1 MATSLQRLGTAPA
14 VAAANSRT
22 ATVAL
27 AAMLPQVGSRWDW
40 LPRLPKWLDPL
51 STLIALKTCVGL
63 VIGVSIALWLGWSAT
78 GVGFACIMLQTAYLG
93 RTLGRSILRMAGALA
108 GALLALA
115 FIAIFTQERAA
126 LITAYALLTGLIIY
140 AEQVSE
146 HPYALVF
153 VLLSVG
159 MITFNTIND
168 PQNAFSEA
176 VSWVSGNALGVTIV
190 LFMHGVL
197 WPHTGE
203 RSFEQQLSTFMQG
216 LSRLFALKMAALPQE
231 ARERDPASREATL
244 TEIHQLENR
253 LMGALVPLR
262 LTLGIAARD
271 TDRFIRFRT
280 AYADLVEQLQSLTS
294 VIMAYGDN
302 LRVWRD
308 TPLADAVIP
317 HSPAPHVVM
326 ATLQAQL
333 NDLAA
338 GCDRP
343 RDGTDQPQRQDA
355 PNTIVT
361 QIETLRQSLG
371 TRDHS
376 VLEAALFDAV
386 SEKALETSQAVA
398 GVRQALATVEQPGRH
413 VAHVAGVQV
422 DVITQIQSRGLRLQ
436 KAAIGVVAVIAAS
449 LLWIYSQWPDP
460 GSLMV
465 MVLLPVALNAMVPT
479 FPIKAALKSLFWGPV
494 IGGLLY
500 FVIMPPLSDMWQ
512 LAPLIVL
519 CLFPTAYLTNSPNPS
534 TMIFGLMTSLW
545 VFLLIDVSQGQV
557 YSFAQFSNNALGIT
571 GGVGVALAALA
582 FFNPPV
588 PERQFKTYARNFL
601 QRCERAIGDLRQHT
615 TQPSGRR
622 DTIAGRRAEWLE
634 LLGLCDLW
642 ARQLDSRRHLEGE
655 RAKLG
660 AFMDSLRSLAFRLE
674 ALEEA
679 RQRHPDETLIAEPC
693 ERCREATIS
702 ALGELRQ
709 VLAGS
714 EPAAGTAAL
723 AATADDFRATLDP
736 LHVAAHERDEI
747 RDSLHQALTLTGY
760 YTALNDAVAECQRR
774 ANDIDWRKWDLAYF

>member
-1 MATSLQRLGTAPA
+1 MAASMERLRTSP
-14 VAAANSRT
+14 AAASASGRT
-22 ATVAL
+22 TSAQL
-27 AAMLPQVGSRWDW
+27 AAMLPQAGSRWDW

-115 FIAIFTQERAA
+115 FIAIFIQERAA

-231 ARERDPASREATL
+231 ARQHDPASREATL

-262 LTLGIAARD
+262 LALGIAARD
-271 TDRFIRFRT
+271 TDRFIRFRA
-280 AYADLVEQLQSLTS
+280 AYADLMEQLQSLTS
-294 VIMAYGDN
+294 VIMAYGDS

-308 TPLADAVIP
+308 TPLADAIIP
-317 HSPAPHVVM
+317 HSPAPHVLM
-326 ATLQAQL
+326 STLQQQL
-333 NDLAA
+333 DDLVA
-338 GCDRP
+338 GCDRS
-343 RDGTDQPQRQDA
+343 RDGTDPPQRQDVPHIIA
-355 PNTIVT
+355 T
-361 QIETLRQSLG
+361 QIEVVRQTLG
-371 TRDHS
+371 AHDHS
-376 VLEAALFDAV
+376 VLEVALFDAV

-413 VAHVAGVQV
+413 VAPLPGAQV
-422 DVITQIQSRGLRLQ
+422 DVITKIQSRGLRLQ
-436 KAAIGVVAVIAAS
+436 KAAIGVVAVFAAS
-449 LLWIYSQWPDP
+449 LLWIYLQWPDP

-494 IGGLLY
+494 IGALLY
-500 FVIMPPLSDMWQ
+500 FVIMPPLNDMWQ
-512 LAPLIVL
+512 LAPLVVL
-519 CLFPTAYLTNSPNPS
+519 CLFPTAYLTNSPNSS

-545 VFLLIDVSQGQV
+545 AFLLIDVSQGQV
-557 YSFAQFSNNALGIT
+557 YSFAQFSNNALGII
-571 GGVGVALAALA
+571 GGTGVALAALA

-601 QRCERAIGDLRQHT
+601 QRCERTIGDLRQHT

-642 ARQLDSRRHLEGE
+642 GRQLDPRRHLEGE

-679 RQRHPDETLIAEPC
+679 RQRHPDETLIAGPC
-693 ERCREATIS
+693 ERCRAAAIS
-702 ALGELRQ
+702 ALGTLREA
-709 VLAGS
+709 LAGA
-714 EPAAGTAAL
+714 EPGAATAEL
-723 AATADDFRATLDP
+723 AATADDFRAALEP
-736 LHVAAHERDEI
+736 LHAAAHERGEI

-760 YTALNDAVAECQRR
+760 YHAVAQAVGECQER
-774 ANDIDWRKWDLAYF
+774 AVQIDWQKWDEAYF

>member
-1 MATSLQRLGTAPA
+1 MAASQQRLGTSPA
-14 VAAANSRT
+14 VASASGRT
-22 ATVAL
+22 TSAAL
-27 AAMLPQVGSRWDW
+27 AAVLPQAGSRWDW

-63 VIGVSIALWLGWSAT
+63 VVGVSIALWLGWSAT

-115 FIAIFTQERAA
+115 FIAIFIQERAA

-159 MITFNTIND
+159 MITFNAIND

-231 ARERDPASREATL
+231 ARQHDPASREATL
-244 TEIHQLENR
+244 MEIHQLENR

-262 LTLGIAARD
+262 LALGIAARD
-271 TDRFIRFRT
+271 TDRFIRFRA
-280 AYADLVEQLQSLTS
+280 AYADLMEQLQSLTS
-294 VIMAYGDN
+294 VIMAYGDS

-308 TPLADAVIP
+308 TPLADAVVP
-317 HSPAPHVVM
+317 HSAAPHAVM
-326 ATLQAQL
+326 SALQEQL
-333 NDLAA
+333 DDLVA
-338 GCDRP
+338 GCDRS
-343 RDGTDQPQRQDA
+343 RDGTDQPQRQDI
-355 PNTIVT
+355 PHTIVT
-361 QIETLRQSLG
+361 QIQTLRQSLG
-371 TRDHS
+371 AHDHS

-413 VAHVAGVQV
+413 VAHVPGAQV

-449 LLWIYSQWPDP
+449 LLWIYLQWPDP

-465 MVLLPVALNAMVPT
+465 MVLLPVAFNAMVPT
-479 FPIKAALKSLFWGPV
+479 FPIKAALKSLFWGPA
-494 IGGLLY
+494 IGALLY

-512 LAPLIVL
+512 LAPLVVL
-519 CLFPTAYLTNSPNPS
+519 CLLPTAYLTNSPNPS
-534 TMIFGLMTSLW
+534 TMMFGLLSSLW
-545 VFLLIDVSQGQV
+545 AFLLADISQDQT
-557 YSFAQFSNNALGIT
+557 YSFAQFSNNALGIL
-571 GGVGVALAALA
+571 GGTGVALAALA
-582 FFNPPV
+582 LFNPPV
-588 PERQFKTYARNFL
+588 PERQFKTHARAFF
-601 QRCERAIGDLRQHT
+601 QRCARTIDDLRQRT
-615 TQPSGRR
+615 TQPSGHR
-622 DTIAGRRAEWLE
+622 DTIAVRRAEWLE
-634 LLGLCDLW
+634 LLGLCELW
-642 ARQLDSRRHLEGE
+642 ARQLDPRRHLEGE
-655 RAKLG
+655 RTKLG
-660 AFMDSLRSLAFRLE
+660 AFMDSLWSLAFRLE

-679 RQRHPDETLIAEPC
+679 HQRHPDETLIAGPC
-693 ERCREATIS
+693 ERCREAAIS

-709 VLAGS
+709 ALAGAQ
-714 EPAAGTAAL
+714 PQAAATAL
-723 AATADDFRATLDP
+723 SATADDFRAALEP
-736 LHVAAHERDEI
+736 LHAAARERDEI
-747 RDSLHQALTLTGY
+747 RSSLHEALTLTGY
-760 YTALNDAVAECQRR
+760 YGALTDAVQECQRR
-774 ANDIDWRKWDLAYF
+774 IEDIDWRKWDLAYF

>member
-1 MATSLQRLGTAPA
+1 MAASLEHFGTSPA
-14 VAAANSRT
+14 VASASGRT
-22 ATVAL
+22 TSAAL
-27 AAMLPQVGSRWDW
+27 AAMLPQAGSRWDW
-40 LPRLPKWLDPL
+40 LPRLPKRLDPL

-78 GVGFACIMLQTAYLG
+78 GVGFACIMLQTAFLG

-115 FIAIFTQERAA
+115 FIAIFIQERAA

-140 AEQVSE
+140 LEQVSE

-159 MITFNTIND
+159 MITFVTIND

-176 VSWVSGNALGVTIV
+176 VSWVSGNALGIAIV

-203 RSFEQQLSTFMQG
+203 KSFEQQLKTFMQG

-231 ARERDPASREATL
+231 ARQHDPASREATR

-253 LMGALVPLR
+253 LIGALAPLR

-271 TDRFIRFRT
+271 TDRFIRFRA
-280 AYADLVEQLQSLTS
+280 AYADLLEQLQSLTS
-294 VIMAYGDN
+294 VIMAYGDS

-308 TPLADAVIP
+308 TPLADAIVP
-317 HSPAPHVVM
+317 HSVAPHAVM
-326 ATLQAQL
+326 SALQAQL
-333 NDLAA
+333 DDLVA

-355 PNTIVT
+355 PHSIAT
-361 QIETLRQSLG
+361 QIETFRQSLG
-371 TRDHS
+371 AHDHS
-376 VLEAALFDAV
+376 VLEVALFDAV
-386 SEKALETSQAVA
+386 SEEALETSQAVA
-398 GVRQALATVEQPGRH
+398 GVRQALATVEQAGRH

-479 FPIKAALKSLFWGPV
+479 FPIKAALKSLFWGPA
-494 IGGLLY
+494 IGALLY
-500 FVIMPPLSDMWQ
+500 FVLMPPLTDMWQ
-512 LAPLIVL
+512 LAPLVVL

-545 VFLLIDVSQGQV
+545 VFLLIDVSKGQV
-557 YSFAQFSNNALGIT
+557 YSFAQFSNNALGII

-588 PERQFKTYARNFL
+588 PERQFKTYVRSFL
-601 QRCERAIGDLRQHT
+601 QRCERTIDDLRQHT
-615 TQPSGRR
+615 MQPSGHR
-622 DTIAGRRAEWLE
+622 DTIVISRAERLE
-634 LLGLCDLW
+634 LLGLCELW
-642 ARQLDSRRHLEGE
+642 ARQLDPRRYSEDE

-660 AFMDSLRSLAFRLE
+660 AFMDSLRSLAFRLG

-679 RQRHPDETLIAEPC
+679 RQRHPDESLIAAASAE
-693 ERCREATIS
+693 CRKAASAALDALRRTIASGPTAATP
-702 ALGELRQ
+702 
-709 VLAGS
+709 LAV
-714 EPAAGTAAL
+714 AAGRFRAAL
-723 AATADDFRATLDP
+723 EP
-736 LHVAAHERDEI
+736 LHGAAHAEDNVQG
-747 RDSLHQALTLTGY
+747 SLHEALTLTGY
-760 YTALNDAVAECQRR
+760 YTALIDAIDECRR
-774 ANDIDWRKWDLAYF
+774 QADAIDWRRWDLAYF

>member
-1 MATSLQRLGTAPA
+1 MAASLEHFGTSPA
-14 VAAANSRT
+14 VASASGRT
-22 ATVAL
+22 TSAAL
-27 AAMLPQVGSRWDW
+27 AAMLPQAESRWDW

-108 GALLALA
+108 GAVLALA
-115 FIAIFTQERAA
+115 FIAIFIQERAA

-140 AEQVSE
+140 LEQVSE

-159 MITFNTIND
+159 MITFVTIND

-176 VSWVSGNALGVTIV
+176 VSWVSGNALGIAIV

-203 RSFEQQLSTFMQG
+203 KSFEQQLKTFMQG

-231 ARERDPASREATL
+231 ARQHDPASREATR

-253 LMGALVPLR
+253 LMGALAPLR
-262 LTLGIAARD
+262 LALGIAARD
-271 TDRFIRFRT
+271 TDRFIRFRA
-280 AYADLVEQLQSLTS
+280 AYADLMEQLQSLTS

-317 HSPAPHVVM
+317 HSPAPHAVM
-326 ATLQAQL
+326 STLQAQL
-333 NDLAA
+333 DDLVA

-355 PNTIVT
+355 PHSIVT

-371 TRDHS
+371 AHDHS

-386 SEKALETSQAVA
+386 SEKALEASQAVA

-479 FPIKAALKSLFWGPV
+479 FPIKAALQSLFWGPV

-500 FVIMPPLSDMWQ
+500 FVLMPPLSDMWQ
-512 LAPLIVL
+512 LAPLVVL

-545 VFLLIDVSQGQV
+545 VFLLIDVSKGQV
-557 YSFAQFSNNALGIT
+557 YSFAQFSNNALGII

-601 QRCERAIGDLRQHT
+601 QRSKSAIDDLRQRT
-615 TQPSGRR
+615 PQPSGRR
-622 DTIAGRRAEWLE
+622 DPIAVRRAEWLE
-634 LLGLCDLW
+634 LLGLCELW
-642 ARQLDSRRHLEGE
+642 ARQLDPRRHPEDE

-679 RQRHPDETLIAEPC
+679 RQHHPDETLVAGPC
-693 ERCREATIS
+693 ERCREAAIA
-702 ALGELRQ
+702 ALDALRQ
-709 VLAGS
+709 ALAGS
-714 EPAAGTAAL
+714 RPAATTTAL
-723 AATADDFRATLDP
+723 AATAADFRAALDP
-736 LHVAAHERDEI
+736 LHIAAHERNEI
-747 RDSLHQALTLTGY
+747 VDSLHQALTLTGY
-760 YTALNDAVAECQRR
+760 YHALADAIQECRARAE
-774 ANDIDWRKWDLAYF
+774 DIDWQKWDLAYF